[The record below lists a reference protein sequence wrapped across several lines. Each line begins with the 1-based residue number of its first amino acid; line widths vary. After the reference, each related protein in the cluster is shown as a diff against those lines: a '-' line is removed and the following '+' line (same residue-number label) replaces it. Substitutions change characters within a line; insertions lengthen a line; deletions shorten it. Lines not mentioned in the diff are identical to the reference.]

1 MAFGAGAAA
10 GAAAGPLPNMSANGL
25 PNCSKSS
32 EALALEL
39 GMARLSWT
47 GASNRSTIGAE
58 LAVGAAARN
67 GFVDGPLAPGDDT
80 LDCCKGTH
88 GQFLKK
94 SV

>member
-1 MAFGAGAAA
+1 
-10 GAAAGPLPNMSANGL
+10 MSANGL

-39 GMARLSWT
+39 GMGRLSWT

-80 LDCCKGTH
+80 LDCCNKGD
-88 GQFLKK
+88 QRSVMQKLFLVEHNN
-94 SV
+94 SP